1 MAAEGEM
8 TCRKN
13 EGWGCIHGS
22 KWRLYGDLE
31 VDDEGCKVQNGDTEK
46 DKKKKK
52 GKKGKSKKAK
62 GKKKNDRSELNDGQ
76 DSQA

>member
-8 TCRKN
+8 TCRKS
-13 EGWGCIHGS
+13 EGWGCIHNS

-31 VDDEGCKVQNGDTEK
+31 VDDEGCKVKNGDTEK

-52 GKKGKSKKAK
+52 GKKGKGKQ
-62 GKKKNDRSELNDGQ
+62 GKKRNDRAELNDGRDCQ
-76 DSQA
+76 S